1 MLRHLL
7 QMLQLLG
14 TSDLLQPVSFALVAI
29 FLILLYKWSSASA
42 TTANNSLPPSPPKF
56 PIIGNFHQLGLH
68 PHRSLLALSK
78 RHGPLMLLHFGSVP
92 VLVVSSAEA
101 AREIM
106 KTHEIAFSDRPKST
120 IYEKLAY
127 NYKDIATAP
136 YGEYWRQ
143 MKSICVLNLL
153 SNKRVRSFRAVREEE
168 TQLMINKIKD
178 SCSILSSSSSSSSVL
193 NLREMFVT
201 LTNDVL
207 CRVALG
213 RKYSGEE
220 GGKMSK
226 EIIKEF
232 VELLG
237 TMDIGDYIPWLSWL
251 SRVNGLHA
259 KIDKVAK
266 QFDDFLESVVQE
278 HSDQTSK
285 SGNDEHVHVE
295 NEEQKDFVDIL
306 LGIQEGS
313 LAGFSLD
320 RVGIKA
326 LILDMFIAGTHTTYA
341 VLEWAMTELLRH
353 PRIMSKLQNEVRGI
367 VGNITD
373 IITEDDLVGMHYLKA
388 VIKETLRLHTPGPL
402 LLPRV
407 STQDVKINDY
417 DIKAKTLVMINAWGI
432 GRDPETYENPEEY
445 EPERFLNNGL
455 DYKGNDFQFI
465 PFGAGRRICPGI
477 QFAISIDEI
486 VLANIVHKFNW
497 ALPGGASGEG
507 FDMTESNGTTVI
519 LKYPLKAVALPYL
532 G

>member
-1 MLRHLL
+1 
-7 QMLQLLG
+7 MLQLLG

-42 TTANNSLPPSPPKF
+42 TTANNSLPPSPPKL

-106 KTHEIAFSDRPKST
+106 KTHDIAFSNRPKST

-153 SNKRVRSFRAVREEE
+153 SNKMVRSFRAVREEE
-168 TQLMINKIKD
+168 TQHMINKIKD

-201 LTNDVL
+201 LTNDVI

-213 RKYSGEE
+213 SKYSGEE

-237 TMDIGDYIPWLSWL
+237 TTDIGDYIPWLSWL
-251 SRVNGLHA
+251 SHVNGLHA

-278 HSDQTSK
+278 HIDQMSK
-285 SGNDEHVHVE
+285 SGNDERVHVE
-295 NEEQKDFVDIL
+295 NKEQKDFVDIL

-326 LILDMFIAGTHTTYA
+326 LILDMFIAGTDTTSA
-341 VLEWAMTELLRH
+341 TLVWTMAELIRN
-353 PRIMSKLQNEVRGI
+353 PRILRKAQDEVREVLKGKRK
-367 VGNITD
+367 VEETD
-373 IITEDDLVGMHYLKA
+373 LSELVYLKL
-388 VIKETLRLHTPGPL
+388 VLKESFRLHPPAPL
-402 LLPRV
+402 LLPRETLESCTIEGYEIPANTMV
-407 STQDVKINDY
+407 FVL
-417 DIKAKTLVMINAWGI
+417 AKMVGS
-432 GRDPETYENPEEY
+432 DPKCWENPKEFL
-445 EPERFLNNGL
+445 PERFMDSSV
-455 DYKGNDFQFI
+455 DYKGNHFELL
-465 PFGAGRRICPGI
+465 PFGAGRRGCPGMN
-477 QFAISIDEI
+477 FAAKLIELA
-486 VLANIVHKFNW
+486 LANLLYCFDW
-497 ALPGGASGEG
+497 ELPHRVRRE
-507 FDMTESNGTTVI
+507 DMDMEEAAGLTVAKKVP
-519 LKYPLKAVALPYL
+519 LFLAARPAYP
-532 G
+532 

>member
-1 MLRHLL
+1 
-7 QMLQLLG
+7 MLQLLG

-42 TTANNSLPPSPPKF
+42 TTANNSLPPSPPKL

-106 KTHEIAFSDRPKST
+106 KTH
-120 IYEKLAY
+120 
-127 NYKDIATAP
+127 DI
-136 YGEYWRQ
+136 YWRQ

-153 SNKRVRSFRAVREEE
+153 SNKMVRSFRAVREEE
-168 TQLMINKIKD
+168 TQHMINKIKD

-201 LTNDVL
+201 LTNDVI

-213 RKYSGEE
+213 SKYSGEE

-237 TMDIGDYIPWLSWL
+237 TTDIGDYIPWLSWL
-251 SRVNGLHA
+251 SHVNGLHA

-278 HSDQTSK
+278 HIDQMSK
-285 SGNDEHVHVE
+285 SGNDERVHVE
-295 NEEQKDFVDIL
+295 NKEQKDFVDIL

-320 RVGIKA
+320 R
-326 LILDMFIAGTHTTYA
+326 DMFIAGTHTTYA

-353 PRIMSKLQNEVRGI
+353 PRIMSKLQNEVRGM

-388 VIKETLRLHTPGPL
+388 VIKETLRFHTPGPL

-407 STQDVKINDY
+407 LTQDVKINDY